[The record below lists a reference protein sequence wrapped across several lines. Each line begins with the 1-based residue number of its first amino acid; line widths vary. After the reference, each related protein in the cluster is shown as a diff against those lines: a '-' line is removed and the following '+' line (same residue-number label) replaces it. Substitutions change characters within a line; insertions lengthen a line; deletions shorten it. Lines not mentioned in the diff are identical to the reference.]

1 MQEGARLNS
10 AARARHG
17 KPVNPPDPAAVPS
30 SRCNAKPLTRVIL
43 VGAIHEAAMIPTWM
57 IRELERRSQR
67 REARE
72 RPEIPIEAPFQ
83 TEREPSPARRPPVEP
98 VVIDA

>member
-1 MQEGARLNS
+1 
-10 AARARHG
+10 
-17 KPVNPPDPAAVPS
+17 
-30 SRCNAKPLTRVIL
+30 
-43 VGAIHEAAMIPTWM
+43 MIPTWM